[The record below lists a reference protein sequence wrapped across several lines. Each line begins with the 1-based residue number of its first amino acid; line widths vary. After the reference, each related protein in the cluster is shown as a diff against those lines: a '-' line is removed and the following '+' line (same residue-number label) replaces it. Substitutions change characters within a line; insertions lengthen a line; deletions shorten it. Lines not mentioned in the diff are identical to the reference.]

1 MKISNQN
8 NQVANYQGDS
18 TGKVG
23 GEAKA
28 EKKSS
33 FMSFARDLF
42 DKGTSLRFGSVA
54 ESICDRLGLPE
65 GVGDVAGICVSLGTM
80 NFPEVTEHAADL
92 VKDIAAKNGNEK
104 LAGFCEKYEQ
114 KVGKFNQIVGKLGFM
129 VGSTLATGGA
139 GAALGAS
146 TGAVSV
152 GGVSM
157 SAAQLFQGVSVLDS
171 AIGVGESWE
180 RGDKMGALTGAL
192 GVLGGVGGM
201 GEVFGM
207 SAEQSKKLIDFAG
220 KAQQGVGMYQNAM
233 ADGKLDLKD
242 LGALPWM
249 AMLDKAGVDTDKFT
263 PQQQQLMGGLAQV
276 LGSEDPSATGVNLL
290 TSVLLDRAF
299 EQMDVKPGESD
310 PLAQALAYFG
320 ESMRASGESPDALA
334 LLGQLLKES
343 GHGVAGQDM
352 KAYQFTPLK
361 A

>member
-8 NQVANYQGDS
+8 NPIANYQGDQA
-18 TGKVG
+18 KVA
-23 GEAKA
+23 GEAKT
-28 EKKSS
+28 EQKSS
-33 FMSFARDLF
+33 LMSFARDLF
-42 DKGTSLRFGSVA
+42 DKGTSLRFGSIA

-65 GVGDVAGICVSLGTM
+65 SVGDVAGIFVSLGTM
-80 NFPEVTEHAADL
+80 NFVEVTEHAADL

-114 KVGKFNQIVGKLGFM
+114 KIGKFNQISGKLAFM

-157 SAAQLFQGVSVLDS
+157 SAAQLFQGVSILDS

-207 SAEQSKKLIDFAG
+207 SADQSKKLVDFAG
-220 KAQQGVGMYQNAM
+220 KAQQGVGVYQSAM

-249 AMLDKAGVDTDKFT
+249 AILDKAGVDTDQFT
-263 PQQQQLMGGLAQV
+263 PQQQQLLGGLAQV
-276 LGSEDPSATGVNLL
+276 LGSDDRSSAGVNLL
-290 TSVLLDRAF
+290 TSVLMDRAF
-299 EQMDVKPGESD
+299 EQMEVEPGSSD
-310 PLAQALAYFG
+310 PMAQALAYFG
-320 ESMRASGESPDALA
+320 ETMRASGESPDALA
-334 LLGQLLKES
+334 LLGQLLKEA
-343 GHGVAGQDM
+343 GHGVEGQDM
-352 KAYQFTPLK
+352 KAYQFTSLK